1 MNLRASEICR
11 NWRIEKKL
19 CLSGRNW
26 RDPEDIWSR
35 EDSLQNMGN
44 SPGRNATE
52 PAVAEALTSD
62 DQKSSR
68 RIIEE
73 AVEDEGGLDS
83 SLIKDVGKYTW
94 YTFK

>member
-1 MNLRASEICR
+1 
-11 NWRIEKKL
+11 
-19 CLSGRNW
+19 
-26 RDPEDIWSR
+26 
-35 EDSLQNMGN
+35 MGN
-44 SPGRNATE
+44 SSGKNATE
-52 PAVAEALTSD
+52 PALAEALTSE

-68 RIIEE
+68 SKIIED

>member
-1 MNLRASEICR
+1 
-11 NWRIEKKL
+11 
-19 CLSGRNW
+19 
-26 RDPEDIWSR
+26 
-35 EDSLQNMGN
+35 MGN
-44 SPGRNATE
+44 SSGKNATE

-68 RIIEE
+68 IIED

>member
-1 MNLRASEICR
+1 
-11 NWRIEKKL
+11 
-19 CLSGRNW
+19 
-26 RDPEDIWSR
+26 
-35 EDSLQNMGN
+35 MGN

-52 PAVAEALTSD
+52 PAVAEALTSE

-68 RIIEE
+68 RRIIEDV
-73 AVEDEGGLDS
+73 VEDEGGLDS

>member
-1 MNLRASEICR
+1 
-11 NWRIEKKL
+11 
-19 CLSGRNW
+19 
-26 RDPEDIWSR
+26 
-35 EDSLQNMGN
+35 MGN
-44 SPGRNATE
+44 SSGKNATE
-52 PAVAEALTSD
+52 PSVAEALTSE

-68 RIIEE
+68 SKIIED

>member
-1 MNLRASEICR
+1 
-11 NWRIEKKL
+11 
-19 CLSGRNW
+19 
-26 RDPEDIWSR
+26 
-35 EDSLQNMGN
+35 MGN